1 MTTTTPA
8 WYKTEYGDDKT
19 VFGAQDYT
27 KALGVLLGT
36 TKPDTTRKYAATE
49 AGTIIKDHLKSMNWS
64 NVGTGLKTDLEKS
77 DTASYYSSLYGTK
90 NQYDM
95 DDYLSWK
102 AWGRTDKAIWE
113 DVFKGRGRYKSAAD
127 WAKLDD
133 DAKKETFNVDLL
145 TAANRPGQTSGLWNK
160 LDLGWRAQWD
170 AAGNTKFPTGPWSGG
185 STDDDDDDDDSS
197 STTTTTQ
204 ADPTTTDIGKG
215 GLTSKSVTSAT
226 TGTLGTTAS
235 YVKPTDDDII
245 KNIKKLK
252 TGGGITNPITAGLT
266 PARNVLKSASYKKP
280 VKKVRGT
287 KDLNRKIRF
296 PKT

>member
-8 WYKTEYGDDKT
+8 WYKTEYGDNKT
-19 VFGAQDYT
+19 IFGAKDYT

-49 AGTIIKDHLKSMNWS
+49 AGTIIKDHLKSMNWA
-64 NVGTGLKTDLEKS
+64 NVGTGLKADLEKS
-77 DTASYYSSLYGTK
+77 GTAGYYSSIYGTRD
-90 NQYDM
+90 QYDM

-113 DVFKGRGRYKSAAD
+113 DVFKGEGKYKSAGD

-133 DAKKETFNVDLL
+133 DAKKVTFNVDLL
-145 TAANRPGQTSGLWNK
+145 TAANRPGHTSGLWNK
-160 LDLGWRAQWD
+160 LDLGWSAQGD
-170 AAGNTKFPTGPWSGG
+170 AAGNTKFPTGPWGG
-185 STDDDDDDDDSS
+185 SSDDDDDDDDDSS
-197 STTTTTQ
+197 STTTTN
-204 ADPTTTDIGKG
+204 PTTTDIGKG

-235 YVKPTDDDII
+235 YTKPTNDDII
-245 KNIKKLK
+245 KNIKKLVTEK
-252 TGGGITNPITAGLT
+252 QANPIRKGLT
-266 PARNVLKSASYKKP
+266 PTRDVLKSSSYRKP

-287 KDLNRKIRF
+287 KDLNRKVRF